1 MQKIVLSIYNKDF
14 TAAEKTVE
22 AKMTVIPFGAVRK
35 LMSLFSTENI
45 EDTKAIANIILK
57 SWDSLIE
64 ILDRV
69 FPLTDD
75 EWDRVDTAELVRCV
89 LVLIQYSTAQI
100 LTIPTEKN

>member
-1 MQKIVLSIYNKDF
+1 MQKITLSIYNSDF
-14 TAAEKTVE
+14 TAVEKTVE
-22 AKMTVIPFGAVRK
+22 AKMTVVPFGTVRK

-69 FPLTDD
+69 FPFTDD

-89 LVLIQYSTAQI
+89 LALIQYSAAQI